1 MSHVQAEP
9 PLTFGELALRHRLT
23 LVVAGAGWGKSA
35 MLRGL
40 TTAAPSIQVRRP
52 SSGWSPFAL
61 AHGLVG
67 AFVANAGT
75 PLDEDPM
82 PPYPVPDSPDHR
94 DQISALATTVCSVAM
109 GAVAHDTLVI
119 LDDVD
124 VDDDDPLVAF
134 LEALVLGLP
143 SPAHLVVASRTQPNL
158 RIARLRAAGEVARV
172 GAEDLAIT
180 PSAVADFKLDPGAD
194 AAVRDIVAATGGWPL
209 AVHLAVEVSRRGG
222 PLDRETLIEHL
233 LSPDAILFDY
243 LAEDV
248 LANLSGPERDLL
260 MLAAHLPELSAT
272 LLGDIGRADLATH
285 LKRLTSQR
293 IFLEP
298 VLGRA
303 DHVRTTVVGGS
314 FLRRALPPPPATT
327 LDRVVQALLD
337 AGDPENALVLSA
349 HVGDPQRAREVL
361 LAIDHPDWLR
371 APDALDAAL
380 DVAERGGPHHQLI
393 ELRADLAYQR
403 GQWTDALRLYADA
416 RLQDGQKT
424 ATRARKRAGLLY
436 LRGRL
441 DEADEVCAAVALDE
455 RDPASEARLLSLRS
469 VICWARGDVEGCAR
483 FAEPALDLATR
494 CGDHGALAAAYTARA
509 MLAALHGDLP
519 ANANFYDVALR
530 HAERAGDVAQ
540 IVRIRTNR
548 GSRLVEQGEYAR
560 AVAELDLAIT
570 TAELAGSDTF
580 SSLAYNNR
588 GEAYLA
594 LGQLDLALGDLRRAH
609 DIWTRLAS
617 DRILYPLIN
626 MGLVQLMRGQRSEAI
641 ALFNEAICIAS
652 RERDAQG
659 LVPAYIGLANAL
671 DRDDPAGATEAARQA
686 IEANHP
692 LWMADAYIA
701 AGNVA
706 CHAGDLDAAV
716 DWAAKATE
724 LAGQRHDRPALAE
737 ALLLHA
743 NLGSSESATY
753 ALQASRLWHEL
764 GNPIGEARADLALA
778 RTTTGRRREELID
791 SAERKLQDAGAW
803 GVLADARRELGE
815 GVTSSVVIAT
825 LGGFRVSRD
834 SELVDVS
841 EWGSR
846 KARDLVKLL
855 VARRGA
861 PVVRDEVT
869 ELLWP
874 DEPDRSS
881 RRLSVLLSTVR
892 NVFDPR
898 KLRNPDYFVAAD
910 NDTVW
915 LVRDHVDIDVERF
928 LALAADGRRM
938 LAERR
943 PRQGAGV
950 PRRRGGA
957 LPRGVLRRRPLR
969 RLGGRP
975 AGAGQAH
982 VRRHLLRTGPAG
994 RRHQRV
1000 QRGDPLLAAD
1010 SRRRSLRRGCPSRP
1024 DQLTALPTPPRRGP
1038 PGLPAV
1044 QRQDGRAGSRTG
1056 AIPRSSWWFADG
1068 IGSLTKPKPDR
1079 NCDAHD
1085 AAMEAYPL
1093 PARPLPIDTLAPA
1106 VVDLRDL
1113 VVDDGGLSGLSPW
1126 QWALEYVR
1134 RCVTT
1139 SATDQHEEL
1148 VEDPIKEFDAG
1159 SGSDRHQLARVLEA
1173 LDQGRPVAFYG
1184 WWPTAELAAVS
1195 DILGIDAMD
1204 VPTPDRKG
1212 AGLADGHAVVAL
1224 GYGLHAAFPGGGYL
1238 IVRNPWRD
1246 VGWGHA
1252 GDGYLPFTY
1261 VRAYGTAL
1269 QTFRGRATGPVT
1281 EHRRAGEVGSCPP
1294 RRPASRSRR

>member
-1 MSHVQAEP
+1 
-9 PLTFGELALRHRLT
+9 
-23 LVVAGAGWGKSA
+23 
-35 MLRGL
+35 
-40 TTAAPSIQVRRP
+40 
-52 SSGWSPFAL
+52 
-61 AHGLVG
+61 
-67 AFVANAGT
+67 
-75 PLDEDPM
+75 
-82 PPYPVPDSPDHR
+82 
-94 DQISALATTVCSVAM
+94 
-109 GAVAHDTLVI
+109 
-119 LDDVD
+119 
-124 VDDDDPLVAF
+124 
-134 LEALVLGLP
+134 
-143 SPAHLVVASRTQPNL
+143 
-158 RIARLRAAGEVARV
+158 
-172 GAEDLAIT
+172 
-180 PSAVADFKLDPGAD
+180 
-194 AAVRDIVAATGGWPL
+194 
-209 AVHLAVEVSRRGG
+209 
-222 PLDRETLIEHL
+222 
-233 LSPDAILFDY
+233 
-243 LAEDV
+243 
-248 LANLSGPERDLL
+248 
-260 MLAAHLPELSAT
+260 
-272 LLGDIGRADLATH
+272 
-285 LKRLTSQR
+285 
-293 IFLEP
+293 
-298 VLGRA
+298 
-303 DHVRTTVVGGS
+303 
-314 FLRRALPPPPATT
+314 
-327 LDRVVQALLD
+327 
-337 AGDPENALVLSA
+337 
-349 HVGDPQRAREVL
+349 
-361 LAIDHPDWLR
+361 
-371 APDALDAAL
+371 
-380 DVAERGGPHHQLI
+380 
-393 ELRADLAYQR
+393 
-403 GQWTDALRLYADA
+403 
-416 RLQDGQKT
+416 
-424 ATRARKRAGLLY
+424 
-436 LRGRL
+436 
-441 DEADEVCAAVALDE
+441 
-455 RDPASEARLLSLRS
+455 
-469 VICWARGDVEGCAR
+469 
-483 FAEPALDLATR
+483 
-494 CGDHGALAAAYTARA
+494 

-548 GSRLVEQGEYAR
+548 GSRLVEQGEYAK

-778 RTTTGRRREELID
+778 RTTTGRRREELIA

-938 LAERR
+938 LAKGDRDKARVCLADAAVRYLGEFCADD
-943 PRQGAGV
+943 PYADWAAGL
-950 PRRRGGA
+950 RA
-957 LPRGVLRRRPLR
+957 LAKHTFVDTCFELARLADDTNEFSEAIRYWLRILDVDPYDEDAH
-969 RLGGRP
+969 LGLINSLLS
-975 AGAGQAH
+975 Q
-982 VRRHLLRTGPAG
+982 RRHGEARQAYRLYSAKMGELDLEPA
-994 RRHQRV
+994 
-1000 QRGDPLLAAD
+1000 P
-1010 SRRRSLRRGCPSRP
+1010 
-1024 DQLTALPTPPRRGP
+1024 
-1038 PGLPAV
+1038 
-1044 QRQDGRAGSRTG
+1044 
-1056 AIPRSSWWFADG
+1056 
-1068 IGSLTKPKPDR
+1068 
-1079 NCDAHD
+1079 
-1085 AAMEAYPL
+1085 
-1093 PARPLPIDTLAPA
+1093 
-1106 VVDLRDL
+1106 
-1113 VVDDGGLSGLSPW
+1113 
-1126 QWALEYVR
+1126 
-1134 RCVTT
+1134 
-1139 SATDQHEEL
+1139 
-1148 VEDPIKEFDAG
+1148 
-1159 SGSDRHQLARVLEA
+1159 
-1173 LDQGRPVAFYG
+1173 
-1184 WWPTAELAAVS
+1184 
-1195 DILGIDAMD
+1195 
-1204 VPTPDRKG
+1204 
-1212 AGLADGHAVVAL
+1212 
-1224 GYGLHAAFPGGGYL
+1224 FP
-1238 IVRNPWRD
+1238 
-1246 VGWGHA
+1246 
-1252 GDGYLPFTY
+1252 
-1261 VRAYGTAL
+1261 
-1269 QTFRGRATGPVT
+1269 Q
-1281 EHRRAGEVGSCPP
+1281 
-1294 RRPASRSRR
+1294 